1 VRLWPRAD
9 EGADEGEGRDRGG
22 DGGLAARRAV
32 VRWSVRLFRREW
44 RQQVLVLTL
53 ITVAVAVTVAGAS
66 AAYNMAPSGD
76 DEFGRASHILVV
88 DAGEPAQAEVEV
100 AAIEAWF
107 DTTEQIRTEVVA
119 VPGSVDD
126 VLLRAQ
132 DPDGPFAASL
142 LSVLDGRYPA
152 AADEVALT
160 DEVAET
166 FGVDVGSTVE
176 IGRREWSV
184 VGVVENPEDL
194 SEEFAL
200 VAPTVPLRPGTVEV
214 LVDTTDERIQAR
226 PASGST
232 AESFVEARDF
242 GPGERGTA
250 VLLAYLVATVV
261 LLLVALVA
269 AAGFVVM
276 AQRRQRQIGLLAAT
290 GATHRHL
297 RLVMVANGAAVGA
310 VAAVVGTAAGLL
322 IWVAIVPAVETA
334 AGRRIA
340 RFDVPW
346 WLIAVGMLLAVLT
359 ATAASWW
366 PARAV
371 ARVSVIAA
379 LSQRPPPPRPAH
391 RSAVTAGAA
400 LVAGTVAIWWAD
412 PNRPPVRAQPLRD
425 IVMVAGVVTITVGVL
440 FLAPTALAAVG
451 RAARRLPVTGRLALR
466 DLARFQARSAMALGA
481 VSLAIGIPIAI
492 IITSTAGEASAD
504 EGNLSDR
511 DLLFRIG
518 DAEGDMVEDVPA
530 TEVDTMAAQVDA
542 LAGEL
547 DEASVVQLEMA
558 MEPDSEEIP
567 GFDVRQAVALGFPT
581 DDDTFRDVPAY
592 VATPELLAQ
601 LGVDPARVDAD
612 AEILTV
618 RSEPLYFL
626 TAARRV
632 DPERA
637 TRRAGLDVPAYS
649 SAPTTLVTPEAVERR
664 GWDTVPVGWLVTAPS
679 ALSADEVREARVTAA
694 AAGLT
699 VEARR
704 ESSTTSLRRGAIGA
718 GSLLALAIVA
728 MTVGL
733 VRSEVARD
741 LRTLTA
747 TGATGGVRRRLTAW
761 TAGALA
767 LLGVALG
774 ALGAYLAL
782 AAGYARELG
791 VLGDVPFWELA
802 VIAAGV
808 PLLAAGAGWLLGGR
822 EPASLVHAET

>member
-1 VRLWPRAD
+1 VRLRRRAGGGG
-9 EGADEGEGRDRGG
+9 GAAG

-32 VRWSVRLFRREW
+32 VRWSWRLFRREW

-66 AAYNMAPSGD
+66 AAYNMTPSGD
-76 DEFGRASHILVV
+76 AGFGRASHRLVV
-88 DAGEPAQAEVEV
+88 EGGDPGEAAVEIE
-100 AAIEAWF
+100 AIEAWF
-107 DTTEQIRTEVVA
+107 DTTEQIRTQA
-119 VPGSVDD
+119 VSIPGSVGEL
-126 VLLRAQ
+126 VVRAQ
-132 DPDGPFAASL
+132 DPDGPFGAPL
-142 LSVLDGRYPA
+142 LALRDGRFPEA
-152 AADEVALT
+152 RAEVALT
-160 DEVAET
+160 DDVAET

-176 IGRREWSV
+176 IGGREWSV
-184 VGVVENPEDL
+184 VGAVENPEDL
-194 SEEFAL
+194 ADEFAL
-200 VAPTVPLRPGTVEV
+200 VSPTATLRPDMVEL
-214 LVDTTDERIQAR
+214 LVDTTDEQIRAR
-226 PASGST
+226 PDSGST
-232 AESFVEARDF
+232 APSFVDESDA
-242 GPGERGTA
+242 GPGEKGFA
-250 VLLAYLVATVV
+250 VILVYLVATVV

-276 AQRRQRQIGLLAAT
+276 AQRRQRQLGLLAAT

-310 VAAVVGTAAGLL
+310 AAAVVGTAAGLL
-322 IWVAIVPAVETA
+322 VWVAIARAVESA
-334 AGRRIA
+334 AGRRIG

-346 WLIAVGMLLAVLT
+346 WLLAVGMLLAVMT

-366 PARAV
+366 PARVV
-371 ARVSVIAA
+371 ARVSVTAA
-379 LSQRPPPPRPAH
+379 LSERPPPPRPAQ
-391 RSAVTAGAA
+391 RSALTAGAA
-400 LVAGTVAIWWAD
+400 LAAGAAAIWWAD
-412 PNRPPVRAQPLRD
+412 PNRTTVRAQPLRD
-425 IVMVAGVVTITVGVL
+425 IVMVAGVVAITVGVL

-451 RAARRLPVTGRLALR
+451 RAARTLPVTGRLAMR

-492 IITSTAGEASAD
+492 VITSTAGAASAE
-504 EGNLSDR
+504 EGNLPDG

-518 DAEGDMVEDVPA
+518 DAEGDMVEDVSVA
-530 TEVDTMAAQVDA
+530 EVDAMAAQMDA

-547 DEASVVQLEMA
+547 DGASVAPLEMA
-558 MEPDSEEIP
+558 METDAEEIP
-567 GFDVRQAVALGFPT
+567 GFGGRRQAVALGFPT

-601 LGVDPARVDAD
+601 LGVDRARVEPG
-612 AEILTV
+612 AEVLTV
-618 RSEPLYFL
+618 LGEPLYFL
-626 TAARRV
+626 TAARRA
-632 DPERA
+632 DPELA

-649 SAPTTLVTPEAVERR
+649 SAPTTLITPEAVERR
-664 GWDTVPVGWLVTAPS
+664 GWDTVPVGWLLTAPS
-679 ALSADEVREARVTAA
+679 ALGADEVRDARDTAA

-718 GSLLALAIVA
+718 GSLLALAVVA

-733 VRSEVARD
+733 VRSEAARD

-747 TGATGGVRRRLTAW
+747 TGATSSMRRRLTAW

-782 AAGYARELG
+782 ASGYARELG
-791 VLGDVPFWELA
+791 VLGGAPFGELA

-822 EPASLVHAET
+822 EPASLVRAET

>member
-1 VRLWPRAD
+1 VRPRRRTGD
-9 EGADEGEGRDRGG
+9 NDSGNGRG

-32 VRWSVRLFRREW
+32 VRWSWRLFRREW

-66 AAYNMAPSGD
+66 AAYNMTPSGD
-76 DEFGRASHILVV
+76 AGFGRASHRLVV
-88 DAGEPAQAEVEV
+88 EGGDPDEAAVEIE
-100 AAIEAWF
+100 AIEDWF
-107 DTTEQIRTEVVA
+107 DKTEEVRTEVVA

-126 VLLRAQ
+126 LVVRAQ
-132 DPDGPFAASL
+132 DPDGPFGASL
-142 LSVLDGRYPA
+142 LALRDGRYPA
-152 AADEVALT
+152 AGDEVALT

-166 FGVDVGSTVE
+166 FGVDVGSSVE
-176 IGRREWSV
+176 IAGREWSV
-184 VGVVENPEDL
+184 VGAVENPEDL
-194 SEEFAL
+194 EDEFAL
-200 VAPTVPLRPGTVEV
+200 VAPTATLRPDTVELFV
-214 LVDTTDERIQAR
+214 GTTDEQIRAR
-226 PASGST
+226 PDSGST
-232 AESFVEARDF
+232 AQSFVDARDA
-242 GPGERGTA
+242 GPGEKGTA
-250 VLLAYLVATVV
+250 VILVYLVATVV

-310 VAAVVGTAAGLL
+310 AAAVVGTAAGLL
-322 IWVAIVPAVETA
+322 GWVAIAPAVEPA
-334 AGRRIA
+334 AGHRIE

-371 ARVSVIAA
+371 ARVPVTAA
-379 LSQRPPPPRPAH
+379 LSERPPPPRPAH
-391 RSAVTAGAA
+391 RSALTAGTA
-400 LVAGTVAIWWAD
+400 LVAGASAIWWAD
-412 PNRPPVRAQPLRD
+412 PNRAPVRPQPHRD
-425 IVMVAGVVTITVGVL
+425 IVMVAGVVAITVGVL

-492 IITSTAGEASAD
+492 VITSAADTASAD

-518 DAEGDMVEDVPA
+518 DAESDMVEDVPA
-530 TEVDTMAAQVDA
+530 AQVDTMAAQVDA
-542 LAGEL
+542 LAGRL
-547 DEASVVQLEMA
+547 DDAAVVPLEMA

-567 GFDVRQAVALGFPT
+567 GFDVRQAVALGYPV
-581 DDDTFRDVPAY
+581 DDNTFRDVPAY

-601 LGVDPARVDAD
+601 LRVDRARVEPD
-612 AEILTV
+612 AEVLTV
-618 RSEPLYFL
+618 RDERLYFL
-626 TAARRV
+626 TAARRA
-632 DPERA
+632 DPEPA
-637 TRRAGLDVPAYS
+637 TRRDRLDVPAYW
-649 SAPTTLVTPEAVERR
+649 SAPTTLLTPEALERR
-664 GWDTVPVGWLVTAPS
+664 GWETVPVGWLVTAPS
-679 ALSADEVREARVTAA
+679 AVGTDEVRDARETAA

-704 ESSTTSLRRGAIGA
+704 ETSTTSLRLGAIGA
-718 GSLLALAIVA
+718 GSLLALAVVA

-747 TGATGGVRRRLTAW
+747 TGATGAVRRHLTAW

-774 ALGAYLAL
+774 AMGAYLAL

-791 VLGDVPFWELA
+791 VLGDVPFGELA

-822 EPASLVHAET
+822 EPASLVRVEA